1 MTLQLF
7 FTNKT
12 KTISS
17 QFSPPLTQDPQP
29 TRSTVQT
36 PIFSFCPLTEVEVS
50 KLLLSSHPTTCPLDP
65 IPSHLLQAISPTLLP
80 ALTHII
86 NTSLLTG
93 IFPTA
98 FKQARVT
105 PLLKKPTLN
114 TSLLENYRPVS
125 LLPFI
130 RRVVFNQVSLFL
142 SQNNKLDAKQSGFR
156 SGHST
161 ETALLSVTEALRIA
175 KVDSKSSVL
184 ILLDLS
190 AAFDTVNHQILLST
204 LSSLD
209 ITGIPLR
216 WFESYLTGRSFRVAW
231 GGEVSKARQ
240 LVTGVP
246 QGSVLEL
253 LLFSTYTTSLA
264 PIIQA
269 HGFSYHFYADDTQL
283 YLSFRPDDP
292 TVAARISGCLADI
305 SAWMKE
311 HHLQLNVAKTELLVF
326 PATPTLQHDF
336 TIQLGSS
343 TITPSAS
350 VRNLGVIFDDQL
362 TFKEHIAKT
371 ARSCRFA
378 LYNIRKIRSFL
389 TEHAAQLLV
398 QALVISRLDYC
409 NALLAGLPLNTIK
422 PLQMI
427 QNAAAR
433 LVFNESKRAHV
444 TPLFVSLHWL
454 PVAARIQFKTLML
467 AYRTTTGSAP
477 TYFHS
482 LLQIYT
488 PSRSLRS
495 ASERRLVVPSQRGSK
510 SLSRTF
516 SFTIPGWWNDLPIPI
531 RNAGSL
537 SNFKQQL
544 KTHLF
549 QLYLTT

>member
-1 MTLQLF
+1 M
-7 FTNKT
+7 
-12 KTISS
+12 
-17 QFSPPLTQDPQP
+17 
-29 TRSTVQT
+29 
-36 PIFSFCPLTEVEVS
+36 
-50 KLLLSSHPTTCPLDP
+50 
-65 IPSHLLQAISPTLLP
+65 
-80 ALTHII
+80 
-86 NTSLLTG
+86 
-93 IFPTA
+93 
-98 FKQARVT
+98 
-105 PLLKKPTLN
+105 
-114 TSLLENYRPVS
+114 
-125 LLPFI
+125 
-130 RRVVFNQVSLFL
+130 
-142 SQNNKLDAKQSGFR
+142 
-156 SGHST
+156 
-161 ETALLSVTEALRIA
+161 
-175 KVDSKSSVL
+175 
-184 ILLDLS
+184 
-190 AAFDTVNHQILLST
+190 
-204 LSSLD
+204 
-209 ITGIPLR
+209 
-216 WFESYLTGRSFRVAW
+216 AW
-231 GGEVSKARQ
+231 GGEVSKAHK
-240 LVTGVP
+240 LLTGVP
-246 QGSVLEL
+246 QGSVLGP
-253 LLFSTYTTSLA
+253 LLFTTYTTSLA

-311 HHLQLNVAKTELLVF
+311 NHLQLNLAKTELLVF

-343 TITPSAS
+343 TITTSAS

-378 LYNIRKIRSFL
+378 LHNIRKIRPFL

-409 NALLAGLPLNTIK
+409 NALLAGLPSNTIK

-433 LVFNESKRAHV
+433 LVFNEPKRAHV

-467 AYRTTTGSAP
+467 AYRTTTGSAR

-482 LLQIYT
+482 LLRIYI

-516 SFTIPGWWNDLPIPI
+516 SFTVPGRWNDLPIPI

-537 SNFKQQL
+537 SIFKQQL

>member
-1 MTLQLF
+1 M
-7 FTNKT
+7 
-12 KTISS
+12 
-17 QFSPPLTQDPQP
+17 
-29 TRSTVQT
+29 
-36 PIFSFCPLTEVEVS
+36 
-50 KLLLSSHPTTCPLDP
+50 
-65 IPSHLLQAISPTLLP
+65 LLP
-80 ALTHII
+80 TLTHII

-114 TSLLENYRPVS
+114 TSLIENYRPVS

-130 RRVVFNQVSLFL
+130 AKTLERVVFNQVSLFL

-175 KVDSKSSVL
+175 KAHSKSSVL

-204 LSSLD
+204 LSSLG
-209 ITGIPLR
+209 IAGIPLR
-216 WFESYLTGRSFRVAW
+216 WFESYLT
-231 GGEVSKARQ
+231 
-240 LVTGVP
+240 
-246 QGSVLEL
+246 
-253 LLFSTYTTSLA
+253 
-264 PIIQA
+264 
-269 HGFSYHFYADDTQL
+269 
-283 YLSFRPDDP
+283 DDP
-292 TVAARISGCLADI
+292 TVAARISGCLSDI

-311 HHLQLNVAKTELLVF
+311 HHLQLNLAKTELIVF
-326 PATPTLQHDF
+326 PAAPTLQHDI

-343 TITPSAS
+343 TITPSTS

-362 TFKEHIAKT
+362 TFKDHIAKT

-378 LYNIRKIRSFL
+378 LHNIRKIRPFL

-409 NALLAGLPLNTIK
+409 NALLAGLPSNTVK

-433 LVFNESKRAHV
+433 LVFKEPKRAHV
-444 TPLFVSLHWL
+444 TPLFISLHWL
-454 PVAARIQFKTLML
+454 PIAARIKFKTLML
-467 AYRTTTGSAP
+467 AHRTTTGSAP
-477 TYFHS
+477 AYMHS
-482 LLQIYT
+482 LLRIYI
-488 PSRSLRS
+488 PSRNLRS

-516 SFTIPGWWNDLPIPI
+516 SFTIPGWWNDLPTHI
-531 RNAGSL
+531 RSTGSL
-537 SNFKQQL
+537 SIFKQQL

-549 QLYLTT
+549 RHYLTSTYT